1 MSYYLYLKDIMKKD
15 KIYQFTYHPTQL
27 NRKPATKTE
36 NWIIHNNMIQTG
48 TTIENICKYIGNGYG
63 YTFTPNLY
71 SDNKPSSKTFI
82 GTSGF
87 FLDFD
92 LNSNPEQILNRFYEL
107 NIKPNFWYTSF
118 SDTPEYRKFRV
129 CLLVDEII
137 NDSTTISNIFSNI
150 FYHFPADNSCK
161 DFARKFYGG
170 KEVYFLTEEPNHL
183 ETLKS
188 ESTWAGER
196 APLQF
201 DSEKPVNLLYT
212 NNEITGISE
221 RREKKKYSSNQ
232 PQEFT
237 YLEKLRNN
245 DCDFSIIENK
255 IRVFREFFRKE
266 VRFNYLVL
274 IGLARNLYWLQGGM
288 LILKKCMEEYNELK
302 IHDTDTLKYYDRHF
316 EVINQ
321 VKKKKLLP
329 QSLES
334 FSPYPEDFK
343 YKNLISCLINP
354 RGVVFVNDPVEKFSL
369 QEGEKMINDSFQ
381 RAMTSNALYTII
393 KAGVGIGKSH
403 ILKNIENIAIALPT
417 HKLKDE
423 LYEEMNVD
431 AFKIPELPV
440 FESKEVNVQINSLYQ
455 SGLRSEVM
463 GLLHQLAEK
472 DSPDQIL
479 AKTYLND
486 LNEAKKWKGTL
497 LTTHERSIHEA
508 MNQNTIIYDE
518 DCIHSL
524 VSQKSFNLTDF
535 GLLLLKYPDL
545 AIFFNECY
553 QELQGA
559 EKSIM
564 YITPTYDLPIQL
576 LIEKLK
582 YEPSTSN
589 FIEFFS
595 SNRFYKEEFKDKKG
609 QVHTTIH
616 YCKFNTLPTNKKI
629 IILSATI
636 NHSFYEKAFPGQ
648 VEVIEIPEIENM
660 GKVTQYTKYSNSR
673 QSLKKREQDELL
685 DKIGNKPVITFMSN
699 TQTLNQKYIKENGDL
714 GIYFGNTRGY
724 NDLKGKDIKV
734 IGTPHI
740 NPIVYLFHAEFI
752 GIDTNKNDQ
761 QMDYQTIQHNG
772 MQFKFKAF
780 NNLDLREIQLNLIEG
795 ELIQAVG
802 RARTIRTDAQVQV
815 FSNFPL
821 TIADEYI
828 FD

>member
-1 MSYYLYLKDIMKKD
+1 MKKD

-48 TTIENICKYIGNGYG
+48 TTIENVCKYIGNGYG

-92 LNSNPEQILNRFYEL
+92 LNSNQEQILNRFYEL

-129 CLLVDEII
+129 CLLVDEIL
-137 NDSTTISNIFSNI
+137 NDSTIISNIFSNI
-150 FYHFPADNSCK
+150 FYHFPADNACK
-161 DFARKFYGG
+161 DLARKFYGG
-170 KEVYFLTEEPNHL
+170 KEVHFLTNEPNSL
-183 ETLKS
+183 EILKC

-201 DSEKPVNLLYT
+201 DSEKPVNLLYM
-212 NNEITGISE
+212 NNQITGISKRSKKE
-221 RREKKKYSSNQ
+221 KKYSSDQ
-232 PQEFT
+232 PQDFT

-255 IRVFREFFRKE
+255 VRVFKEFVNLEK
-266 VRFNYLVL
+266 RFDYLVL
-274 IGLARNLYWLQGGM
+274 FGLATNLHWLQGGM
-288 LILKKCMEEYNELK
+288 KLMKRTMEDYNKLNNNPGSDIYHKRHLK
-302 IHDTDTLKYYDRHF
+302 
-316 EVINQ
+316 VINQ
-321 VKKKKLLP
+321 VNERKLFP
-329 QSLES
+329 KSLES
-334 FSPYPEDFK
+334 FSLYQED
-343 YKNLISCLINP
+343 YINKNIISCLINP
-354 RGVVFVNDPVEKFSL
+354 RGVVFVNDPVEKISL
-369 QEGEKMINDSFQ
+369 QEGEKMFNDSFQ
-381 RAMTSNALYTII
+381 RAITSNAQYTII

-403 ILKNIENIAIALPT
+403 ILKNIDNIAIALPT

-423 LYEEMNVD
+423 LFEEMNVD

-440 FESKEVNVQINSLYQ
+440 FESKEVNAQIKYLYQ

-463 GLLHQLAEK
+463 GLIHQLAEK

-486 LNEAKKWKGTL
+486 LNEAKKWKRTL

-518 DCIHSL
+518 DCINSL

-553 QELQGA
+553 QELQAA
-559 EKSIM
+559 EKSM
-564 YITPTYDLPIQL
+564 MHVTPEYDVPIHL

-595 SNRFYKEEFKDKKG
+595 SNRFYKEEFIDKKG
-609 QVHTTIH
+609 QVHTIIH
-616 YCKFNTLPTNKKI
+616 YCKFNTLPENKKI

-636 NHSFYEKAFPGQ
+636 NHAFYEKAFPGEI
-648 VEVIEIPEIENM
+648 EVLEIPEIENM

-673 QSLKKREQDELL
+673 ESLKKQ
-685 DKIGNKPVITFMSN
+685 
-699 TQTLNQKYIKENGDL
+699 IKKNYWKRL
-714 GIYFGNTRGY
+714 GIS
-724 NDLKGKDIKV
+724 L
-734 IGTPHI
+734 
-740 NPIVYLFHAEFI
+740 
-752 GIDTNKNDQ
+752 
-761 QMDYQTIQHNG
+761 
-772 MQFKFKAF
+772 
-780 NNLDLREIQLNLIEG
+780 
-795 ELIQAVG
+795 
-802 RARTIRTDAQVQV
+802 
-815 FSNFPL
+815 
-821 TIADEYI
+821 
-828 FD
+828 

>member
-1 MSYYLYLKDIMKKD
+1 MEQNKR
-15 KIYQFTYHPTQL
+15 YQFTYHPTQL

-36 NWIIHNNMIQTG
+36 NWIIHENMIQTG
-48 TTIENICKYIGNGYG
+48 TTIENVCTYIGNGYG

-71 SDNKPSSKTFI
+71 SDNKPSSSTFI

-161 DFARKFYGG
+161 DLARKFYGG
-170 KEVYFLTEEPNHL
+170 KEVYFLTEEPNSL
-183 ETLKS
+183 EILKS
-188 ESTWAGER
+188 ESTWSGER

-201 DSEKPVNLLYT
+201 DSEKPVNLLYI
-212 NNEITGISE
+212 NKKITGISK
-221 RREKKKYSSNQ
+221 RRKKEKTYSLDQ
-232 PQEFT
+232 AKDFT
-237 YLEKLRNN
+237 YLEKLKNN

-255 IRVFREFFRKE
+255 VRVFKEFVNLE
-266 VRFNYLVL
+266 NRFDYLVL
-274 IGLARNLYWLQGGM
+274 FGLATNLHWLQGGM
-288 LILKKCMEEYNELK
+288 KLMKKCMEKYNELHINDK
-302 IHDTDTLKYYDRHF
+302 NQLIYHDRHF
-316 EVINQ
+316 EVIDQ
-321 VKKKKLLP
+321 VKNHRLFP
-329 QSLES
+329 QSLEF
-334 FSPYPEDFK
+334 FSIYPEDSQN
-343 YKNLISCLINP
+343 KNLISCLINP
-354 RGVVFVNDPVEKFSL
+354 RGVVFIGKRNEKICLDEGVNLFQKTFEKSI
-369 QEGEKMINDSFQ
+369 K
-381 RAMTSNALYTII
+381 SNSPIIII
-393 KAGVGIGKSH
+393 KAPVGIGKSH
-403 ILKNIENIAIALPT
+403 ILKNKDNIAIALPT

-423 LYEEMNVD
+423 LYEEMNVQSLRV
-431 AFKIPELPV
+431 PELPN
-440 FESKEVNVQINSLYQ
+440 FENKEINAQIKSLYQ
-455 SGLRSEVM
+455 SGLRAEVM
-463 GLLHQLAEK
+463 SLIHQLAENE
-472 DSPDQIL
+472 SSDQIL
-479 AKTYLND
+479 AKTYLKELD
-486 LNEAKKWKGTL
+486 EAKNWKGTL

-545 AIFFNECY
+545 AFYFNECY
-553 QELQGA
+553 QELQAA

-564 YITPTYDLPIQL
+564 HVTPKYEVPIPL
-576 LIEKLK
+576 LIEKIK

-595 SNRFYKEEFKDKKG
+595 SNRFYKEEFTDKKRRI
-609 QVHTTIH
+609 HTTIH
-616 YCKFNTLPTNKKI
+616 YCKFNTLPENKKI

-636 NHSFYEKAFPGQ
+636 NHAFYEKAFPGQ
-648 VEVIEIPEIENM
+648 VEVLEIPEIENM

-673 QSLKKREQDELL
+673 ESLKKRDQEELL

-699 TQTLNQKYIKENGDL
+699 TQTLNQEYIKENGEL

-724 NDLKGKDIKV
+724 NYLKGKDIMV

-740 NPIVYLFHAEFI
+740 NEIVYLFHAEFL
-752 GIDTNKNDQ
+752 GIDTNNIDKK
-761 QMDYQTIQHNG
+761 MDYQTIQHNG

-780 NNLDLREIQLNLIEG
+780 NNMDLREIQLNLIEG

-802 RARTIRTDAQVQV
+802 RARTIRTDAKVQV
-815 FSNFPL
+815 YSNFPL
-821 TIADEYI
+821 TISDEYI

>member
-1 MSYYLYLKDIMKKD
+1 MKKD
-15 KIYQFTYHPTQL
+15 RIYQFTYHPTQL

-48 TTIENICKYIGNGYG
+48 TTIENVCNFIGNGYG

-82 GTSGF
+82 GSSGF

-92 LNSNPEQILNRFYEL
+92 KNSNPEQILNRFNEL
-107 NIKPNFWYTSF
+107 NIKTNFWYTSF
-118 SDTPEYRKFRV
+118 SDTPEYRKFRI
-129 CLLVDEII
+129 CILLDKLITDTTVII
-137 NDSTTISNIFSNI
+137 NIFSNL
-150 FYHFPADNSCK
+150 FYHFPADTSCK
-161 DFARKFYGG
+161 DLARKFYGG
-170 KEVYFLTEEPNHL
+170 KEVYFLTEEPNSL
-183 ETLKS
+183 EILKS

-201 DSEKPVNLLYT
+201 DSEKPVNLLYI
-212 NNEITGISE
+212 NKKITGISKKRE
-221 RREKKKYSSNQ
+221 REKTYSSDQ
-232 PQEFT
+232 AKDYT
-237 YLEKLRNN
+237 YLEKIKNN

-255 IRVFREFFRKE
+255 VRVFKEFVNLEK
-266 VRFNYLVL
+266 RFDYLVL
-274 IGLARNLYWLQGGM
+274 FGLATNLHWLQGGM
-288 LILKKCMEEYNELK
+288 KLMKRTMEDYNKLNNNPDSDIYHK
-302 IHDTDTLKYYDRHF
+302 RHL

-321 VKKKKLLP
+321 VNERKLFP

-334 FSPYPEDFK
+334 FSLYQED
-343 YKNLISCLINP
+343 YIHKNIISCLINP
-354 RGVVFVNDPVEKFSL
+354 RGVVFVNDPVEKISL
-369 QEGEKMINDSFQ
+369 QEGEKMFNDSFQ
-381 RAMTSNALYTII
+381 RAMTSNAQYTII

-403 ILKNIENIAIALPT
+403 ILKNIDNIAIALPT

-423 LYEEMNVD
+423 LFEEMNVD
-431 AFKIPELPV
+431 ALKIPELPV
-440 FESKEVNVQINSLYQ
+440 FENKQINAQIKSLYQ
-455 SGLRSEVM
+455 SGLRAEVM
-463 GLLHQLAEK
+463 SLIHQLAENE
-472 DSPDQIL
+472 SPDQIL
-479 AKTYLND
+479 AKKYLKE
-486 LNEAKKWKGTL
+486 LEEAKKWKGTL

-545 AIFFNECY
+545 ALFFKECY
-553 QELQGA
+553 QELQAA
-559 EKSIM
+559 EKSM
-564 YITPTYDLPIQL
+564 MHVTPEFDLPIHL
-576 LIEKLK
+576 LIEKIK

-595 SNRFYKEEFKDKKG
+595 SNRFYKEEFTDKKG

-636 NHSFYEKAFPGQ
+636 NHAFYEKAFPGQ

-673 QSLKKREQDELL
+673 ESLKKRDQEELL

-699 TQTLNQKYIKENGDL
+699 TQTLNQEYIKENGDL

-724 NDLKGKDIKV
+724 NDLKGKDIIV

-752 GIDTNKNDQ
+752 GIDTNKIDQ
-761 QMDYQTIQHNG
+761 KMDYQTIQHNG
-772 MQFKFKAF
+772 MQFKFQTF
-780 NNLDLREIQLNLIEG
+780 NDPELRNIQLNLIEG

-815 FSNFPL
+815 YSNFPL
-821 TIADEYI
+821 TISDEYI

>member
-1 MSYYLYLKDIMKKD
+1 MKKD
-15 KIYQFTYHPTQL
+15 RIYQFTYHPTQL

-48 TTIENICKYIGNGYG
+48 TTIENVCNFIGNGYG

-71 SDNKPSSKTFI
+71 SDNKPSSKTFL

-118 SDTPEYRKFRV
+118 SDTPEFRKFRV
-129 CLLVDEII
+129 CLLVDEIL

-150 FYHFPADNSCK
+150 FYHFPADNACK
-161 DFARKFYGG
+161 DLARKFYGG
-170 KEVYFLTEEPNHL
+170 KEVHFLTEEPNSI
-183 ETLKS
+183 EILKS

-201 DSEKPVNLLYT
+201 DSEKPVNLLYI
-212 NNEITGISE
+212 NKKITGISKKRE
-221 RREKKKYSSNQ
+221 RKKTYSSDQ
-232 PQEFT
+232 DKDFT
-237 YLEKLRNN
+237 YLEKLKNN

-255 IRVFREFFRKE
+255 VRVFKEFVNLEK
-266 VRFNYLVL
+266 RFDYLVL
-274 IGLARNLYWLQGGM
+274 FGLATNLHWLQGGM
-288 LILKKCMEEYNELK
+288 KLMRRTMKDYNK
-302 IHDTDTLKYYDRHF
+302 MKNNNPGSDIYHNRHL

-321 VKKKKLLP
+321 VNERKLFP

-334 FSPYPEDFK
+334 FSLYQED
-343 YKNLISCLINP
+343 YIHKNIISCLINP
-354 RGVVFVNDPVEKFSL
+354 RGVVFVNDPVEKISL
-369 QEGEKMINDSFQ
+369 QEGEKMFNDSFQ
-381 RAMTSNALYTII
+381 RAITSNAQYTII

-403 ILKNIENIAIALPT
+403 ILKNIDNIAIALPT

-423 LYEEMNVD
+423 LFEEMNVD

-440 FESKEVNVQINSLYQ
+440 FESKEVNAQINSLYQ

-463 GLLHQLAEK
+463 GLIHQLTEK
-472 DSPDQIL
+472 DSPDQIM

-497 LTTHERSIHEA
+497 LTTHERSLHEE

-553 QELQGA
+553 QELQAA
-559 EKSIM
+559 EKSM
-564 YITPTYDLPIQL
+564 MHITPKYEVPIPL
-576 LIEKLK
+576 LIEKIK

-616 YCKFNTLPTNKKI
+616 YCKFNTLPVNKKI

-636 NHSFYEKAFPGQ
+636 NHAFYEKAFPGQ

-660 GKVTQYTKYSNSR
+660 GKVTQFTKYSNSR
-673 QSLKKREQDELL
+673 QSLKKREKDELL
-685 DKIGNKPVITFMSN
+685 EKIGNKPVITFMSN
-699 TQTLNQKYIKENGDL
+699 TENLNQGYMKENGDL

-724 NDLKGKDIKV
+724 NDLKGKDMMV

-740 NPIVYLFHAEFI
+740 NPIVYLFHAEYI
-752 GIDTNKNDQ
+752 GIETIKIDQ
-761 QMDYQTIQHNG
+761 KMDYQTIQHNG
-772 MQFKFKAF
+772 MQFKFQTF
-780 NNLDLREIQLNLIEG
+780 NDPEFRNIQLNLIEG

-802 RARTIRTDAQVQV
+802 RARTIRTYANVQV
-815 FSNFPL
+815 YSNFPL

>member
-1 MSYYLYLKDIMKKD
+1 MKKD
-15 KIYQFTYHPTQL
+15 KIYQFTYHPTLL
-27 NRKPATKTE
+27 NRKPTTKTE

-48 TTIENICKYIGNGYG
+48 TTIENVCNYIGNGYG

-71 SDNKPSSKTFI
+71 SDNKPSSNTFT

-129 CLLVDEII
+129 CILLDNLLTDRYI
-137 NDSTTISNIFSNI
+137 ISNIYSNI
-150 FYHFPADNSCK
+150 FYHFPADNACK
-161 DFARKFYGG
+161 DAARKFYGG
-170 KEVYFLTEEPNHL
+170 KEVYFLTEEPNSL
-183 ETLKS
+183 EILKS
-188 ESTWAGER
+188 ESTWSGER
-196 APLQF
+196 ASLQF
-201 DSEKPVNLLYT
+201 DSEKPVNLLYI
-212 NNEITGISE
+212 NKKITGISKKRE
-221 RREKKKYSSNQ
+221 REKTYSSDQ
-232 PQEFT
+232 AKDYT
-237 YLEKLRNN
+237 YLEKIKNN

-255 IRVFREFFRKE
+255 VRVFKEFVNLEK
-266 VRFNYLVL
+266 RFDYLVL
-274 IGLARNLYWLQGGM
+274 FGLATNLHWLQGGM
-288 LILKKCMEEYNELK
+288 KLMKRTMEDYNKLNK
-302 IHDTDTLKYYDRHF
+302 NPDSDIYHKRHL

-321 VKKKKLLP
+321 VNERKLFP

-334 FSPYPEDFK
+334 FSLYQED
-343 YKNLISCLINP
+343 YIHKNIISCLINP
-354 RGVVFVNDPVEKFSL
+354 RGVVFVNDPVEKISL
-369 QEGEKMINDSFQ
+369 QEGEKMFNDSFQ
-381 RAMTSNALYTII
+381 RAMTSNAQYTII

-403 ILKNIENIAIALPT
+403 ILKNIDNIVIALPT

-423 LYEEMNVD
+423 LFEEMNVD
-431 AFKIPELPV
+431 AFKIPELPN
-440 FESKEVNVQINSLYQ
+440 FENKEVNAKIKSLYQ
-455 SGLRSEVM
+455 SGLRGEVM
-463 GLLHQLAEK
+463 SLIHQLAEN
-472 DSPDQIL
+472 DSSDQII
-479 AKTYLND
+479 AKTYLNE
-486 LNEAKKWKGTL
+486 LYEAKNWEGTL
-497 LTTHERSIHEA
+497 LTTHERSLHEE

-535 GLLLLKYPDL
+535 GLLLLKYRDL

-564 YITPTYDLPIQL
+564 YITPTYDLPIHL

-609 QVHTTIH
+609 QVHITIH
-616 YCKFNTLPTNKKI
+616 YCKFNALPNNKRI

-636 NHSFYEKAFPGQ
+636 NQAFYQKAFPGQ

-699 TQTLNQKYIKENGDL
+699 TETLNQGYIKENGEL

-724 NDLKGKDIKV
+724 NDLKGKDMMV

-752 GIDTNKNDQ
+752 GIETNKIDQ
-761 QMDYQTIQHNG
+761 KMDHQTIQHNG
-772 MQFKFKAF
+772 MQFKFQTF
-780 NNLDLREIQLNLIEG
+780 NDPELRNIQLNLIEG

-815 FSNFPL
+815 YSNFPL
-821 TIADEYI
+821 TISDEYI

>member
-1 MSYYLYLKDIMKKD
+1 MKKD

-27 NRKPATKTE
+27 NRKPQTKTE

-48 TTIENICKYIGNGYG
+48 TTIENVCRYIGNGYG

-71 SDNKPSSKTFI
+71 SDNKPSSSTFI

-92 LNSNPEQILNRFYEL
+92 LNSNPKQILNRFYEL

-129 CLLVDEII
+129 GILIDEIL
-137 NDSTTISNIFSNI
+137 NDSITISNIFSNI
-150 FYHFPADNSCK
+150 FYHFPADNACK
-161 DFARKFYGG
+161 DSARKFYGG
-170 KEVYFLTEEPNHL
+170 KEVYYLTEEPNSL
-183 ETLKS
+183 EILKS
-188 ESTWAGER
+188 ESTWSGER

-201 DSEKPVNLLYT
+201 DSEKPVNLLYI
-212 NNEITGISE
+212 NKKITGISKKRE
-221 RREKKKYSSNQ
+221 REKTSSSDQ
-232 PQEFT
+232 AKDFT
-237 YLEKLRNN
+237 YLEKLKNN

-255 IRVFREFFRKE
+255 VRVFKEFVNLEK
-266 VRFNYLVL
+266 RFDYLVL
-274 IGLARNLYWLQGGM
+274 FGLASNLQWLQGGLKLM
-288 LILKKCMEEYNELK
+288 KSCMQNYNKLHKNNNQQIL
-302 IHDTDTLKYYDRHF
+302 YYDRHF
-316 EVINQ
+316 DVINQ
-321 VKKKKLLP
+321 VKNYKMFP

-334 FSPYPEDFK
+334 FSPFQEDSK

-354 RGVVFVNDPVEKFSL
+354 RGVVFVDDQMEKISL
-369 QEGEKMINDSFQ
+369 QEGEQLFKEKFQ
-381 RAMTSNALYTII
+381 KALASNKSITII

-403 ILKNIENIAIALPT
+403 MLKNIDKISIALPT

-423 LYEEMNVD
+423 LYQEMNVKS
-431 AFKIPELPV
+431 FKIPELPI
-440 FESKEVNVQINSLYQ
+440 FGNKQINAHINSLFL
-455 SGLRSEVM
+455 SGLRGEVM
-463 GLLHQLAEK
+463 SLIHQLAEN
-472 DSPDQIL
+472 DSQDQIL
-479 AKTYLND
+479 AKTYLEELD
-486 LNEAKKWKGTL
+486 KAKNWKGTL
-497 LTTHERSIHEA
+497 LNTHERSIHEA

-545 AIFFNECY
+545 ALFFDECY
-553 QELQGA
+553 QELQA
-559 EKSIM
+559 APKSM
-564 YITPTYDLPIQL
+564 MHVTPKYEVPIPL
-576 LIEKLK
+576 LIEKIK

-595 SNRFYKEEFKDKKG
+595 SNRFYKEEFTDKKG
-609 QVHTTIH
+609 RIHTKIH
-616 YCKFNTLPTNKKI
+616 YCKFNTLPENKKI

-636 NHSFYEKAFPGQ
+636 NHAFYEKAFAEQ
-648 VEVIEIPEIENM
+648 IEVIEITEIENM

-673 QSLKKREQDELL
+673 QSLKKREQADLL
-685 DKIGNKPVITFMSN
+685 EKIGNRPVITFMSN
-699 TQTLNQKYIKENGDL
+699 TQILNQKYFKENGEF

-724 NDLKGKDIKV
+724 NDMKGKDMMV

-752 GIDTNKNDQ
+752 GIETNKIDQ
-761 QMDYQTIQHNG
+761 IIEYQTIQYKG
-772 MQFKFKAF
+772 MQFKFQTF
-780 NNLDLREIQLNLIEG
+780 NDPELRNIQLNLIEG

-802 RARTIRTDAQVQV
+802 RARTIRTNANVQV
-815 FSNFPL
+815 YSNFPL
-821 TIADEYI
+821 TISDEYI

>member
-1 MSYYLYLKDIMKKD
+1 MEQNRR
-15 KIYQFTYHPTQL
+15 YQFTYHPTQL

-48 TTIENICKYIGNGYG
+48 TTIENVCNYIGNGYG

-71 SDNKPSSKTFI
+71 SNNKPSSSTFI

-107 NIKPNFWYTSF
+107 KIKPNFWYTSF

-129 CLLVDEII
+129 GILIDEIL
-137 NDSTTISNIFSNI
+137 NDSITISNIFSNI
-150 FYHFPADNSCK
+150 FYHFPADNACK
-161 DFARKFYGG
+161 DSARKFYGG
-170 KEVYFLTEEPNHL
+170 KEVYYLTEEPNSL
-183 ETLKS
+183 EILKS
-188 ESTWAGER
+188 ESTWSGER

-201 DSEKPVNLLYT
+201 DSEKPVNLLYI
-212 NNEITGISE
+212 NKKITGISKKRE
-221 RREKKKYSSNQ
+221 RKKTSSSDQ
-232 PQEFT
+232 AKDFT
-237 YLEKLRNN
+237 YLEKLKNN

-255 IRVFREFFRKE
+255 VRVFKEFVNLEK
-266 VRFNYLVL
+266 RFDYLVL
-274 IGLARNLYWLQGGM
+274 FGLATNLHWLQGGM
-288 LILKKCMEEYNELK
+288 KLMKRTMEEYNKLK
-302 IHDTDTLKYYDRHF
+302 NNNPGSDIYHERHL

-321 VKKKKLLP
+321 VNERKLFP

-334 FSPYPEDFK
+334 FSLYQED
-343 YKNLISCLINP
+343 YIHKNVISCLINP
-354 RGVVFVNDPVEKFSL
+354 RGVVFVNEPVEKFSL
-369 QEGEKMINDSFQ
+369 QEGEKMFNDSFQ
-381 RAMTSNALYTII
+381 RAMTSNAQYTII

-431 AFKIPELPV
+431 AIKIPELPI
-440 FESKEVNVQINSLYQ
+440 FENKEVNVQIKSLYQ
-455 SGLRSEVM
+455 SGLRGVVM
-463 GLLHQLAEK
+463 SLIHQLAENE
-472 DSPDQIL
+472 STDQIL
-479 AKTYLND
+479 AKNYLKELD
-486 LNEAKKWKGTL
+486 EAKKWQGTL
-497 LTTHERSIHEA
+497 LTTHERSLHEE

-545 AIFFNECY
+545 ALFFNECY
-553 QELQGA
+553 LELQAA
-559 EKSIM
+559 EKSM
-564 YITPTYDLPIQL
+564 MHVTPEYDVPIHL
-576 LIEKLK
+576 LIEKIK

-595 SNRFYKEEFKDKKG
+595 SNRFYKEEFTDKKG
-609 QVHTTIH
+609 RIHTTIH
-616 YCKFNTLPTNKKI
+616 YCKFNTLPENKKI

-636 NHSFYEKAFPGQ
+636 NHAFYEKAFSGQ
-648 VEVIEIPEIENM
+648 VEVLEIPEIENM

-673 QSLKKREQDELL
+673 ESLKKRDQEELL

-699 TQTLNQKYIKENGDL
+699 TVTLNQEYIKENGEL

-724 NDLKGKDIKV
+724 NDLKGKDMMV
-734 IGTPHI
+734 IGTPHL
-740 NPIVYLFHAEFI
+740 NEIVYLFHAEFL
-752 GIDTNKNDQ
+752 GIDTNNIDKK
-761 QMDYQTIQHNG
+761 MDYQTIQHNG

-780 NNLDLREIQLNLIEG
+780 NNLDLRDIQLNLIEG

-802 RARTIRTDAQVQV
+802 RARTIRTDAKVQV
-815 FSNFPL
+815 YSNFPL
-821 TIADEYI
+821 TISDEYI

>member
-1 MSYYLYLKDIMKKD
+1 MKKD

-27 NRKPATKTE
+27 NRKPANKTE

-48 TTIENICKYIGNGYG
+48 TTIENVCKYIGNGYG

-71 SDNKPSSKTFI
+71 SDNKPSSSSFT

-92 LNSNPEQILNRFYEL
+92 KNSNPEQILNRLYEL
-107 NIKPNFWYTSF
+107 NIKPNFWYSSF
-118 SDTPEYRKFRV
+118 SDSPEYRKFRI
-129 CLLVDEII
+129 CILLDKLIT
-137 NDSTTISNIFSNI
+137 DTTVISNIFSNL
-150 FYHFPADNSCK
+150 FYHFPADTSCK
-161 DFARKFYGG
+161 DLARKFYGG
-170 KEVYFLTEEPNHL
+170 KEVYFLTEEPNSL

-188 ESTWAGER
+188 NSTWAGER

-201 DSEKPVNLLYT
+201 DSEKPVNLLYI
-212 NNEITGISE
+212 NKKITGISKKRE
-221 RREKKKYSSNQ
+221 RKKTYSSDQ
-232 PQEFT
+232 AKDYT
-237 YLEKLRNN
+237 YLEKLKNN

-255 IRVFREFFRKE
+255 VRVFKEFVNLEK
-266 VRFNYLVL
+266 RFNYLVL
-274 IGLARNLYWLQGGM
+274 FGLATNLHWLQGGM
-288 LILKKCMEEYNELK
+288 KLMKRTMEDYNKLKNNNPGSDIYHN
-302 IHDTDTLKYYDRHF
+302 RHL

-321 VKKKKLLP
+321 VNERKLFP

-334 FSPYPEDFK
+334 FSLYQED
-343 YKNLISCLINP
+343 YIHKNIISCLINP
-354 RGVVFVNDPVEKFSL
+354 RGVVFVNDPVEKISL
-369 QEGEKMINDSFQ
+369 QEGEKMFNDSFQ
-381 RAMTSNALYTII
+381 RAMTSNAQYTII

-403 ILKNIENIAIALPT
+403 ILKNIDNIAIALPT

-423 LYEEMNVD
+423 LFEEMNVD

-440 FESKEVNVQINSLYQ
+440 FESKEVNAQINSLYQ

-463 GLLHQLAEK
+463 GLIHQLAEK
-472 DSPDQIL
+472 DSPDQIM

-486 LNEAKKWKGTL
+486 LNEAKKWNRTL
-497 LTTHERSIHEA
+497 LTTHERSLHEE

-545 AIFFNECY
+545 ALFFNECY
-553 QELQGA
+553 QELQAA

-564 YITPTYDLPIQL
+564 HVTSKYEVPISL
-576 LIEKLK
+576 LIEKIK
-582 YEPSTSN
+582 FEPSTSN

-595 SNRFYKEEFKDKKG
+595 SNRFFKEEFKDKKG

-616 YCKFNTLPTNKKI
+616 YCKFNTLPENKKI

-636 NHSFYEKAFPGQ
+636 NHAFYEKAFPGQ

-699 TQTLNQKYIKENGDL
+699 TQTLNQGYVKENGEL
-714 GIYFGNTRGY
+714 GIYFGNTCGY
-724 NDLKGKDIKV
+724 NDLKGKDMIV

-740 NPIVYLFHAEFI
+740 NPIVYLFQAEYI
-752 GIDTNKNDQ
+752 GIDTNNIDKK
-761 QMDYQTIQHNG
+761 MEYQTIQHNG
-772 MQFKFKAF
+772 MQFKFQTF
-780 NNLDLREIQLNLIEG
+780 NDPELRNIQLNLIEG

-802 RARTIRTDAQVQV
+802 RARTIRTNANVEV
-815 FSNFPL
+815 YSNFPL
-821 TIADEYI
+821 TISDDYI

>member
-1 MSYYLYLKDIMKKD
+1 MYLLQKDIMGQKRK
-15 KIYQFTYHPTQL
+15 YQLTYHPTQL
-27 NRKPATKTE
+27 NRKPETKFE
-36 NWIIHNNMIQTG
+36 KMEIYNNMVLTG
-48 TTIENICKYIGNGYG
+48 TTVENVCNHIGNGYS

-71 SDNKPSSKTFI
+71 SNNKPTVKSFV

-92 LNSNPEQILNRFYEL
+92 LNSNPEQIINRFNGL
-107 NIKPNFWYTSF
+107 NIKPNFWYTSH
-118 SDTPEYRKFRV
+118 SDSPGYRKFRI
-129 CLLVDEII
+129 CILLDELLTDRTII
-137 NDSTTISNIFSNI
+137 GNIYSNI

-161 DFARKFYGG
+161 DAARIFYGG
-170 KEVYFLTEEPNHL
+170 KEVYFLTEEANSL
-183 ETLKS
+183 EILKS
-188 ESTWAGER
+188 EFTWAGER

-201 DSEKPVNLLYT
+201 DSEKPVNLLYN
-212 NNEITGISE
+212 NNEITGISK
-221 RREKKKYSSNQ
+221 RKKTKTYSSDQ
-232 PQEFT
+232 DKDFT
-237 YLEKLRNN
+237 YVEKLKNN

-255 IRVFREFFRKE
+255 VRVFKEFVNLEK
-266 VRFNYLVL
+266 RFDYLVL
-274 IGLARNLYWLQGGM
+274 FGLATNLHWLQGGM
-288 LILKKCMEEYNELK
+288 KLMKRTMEDYNKLKNNNPGSDIYHN
-302 IHDTDTLKYYDRHF
+302 RHL

-321 VKKKKLLP
+321 VNERKLFP

-334 FSPYPEDFK
+334 FSLYQED
-343 YKNLISCLINP
+343 YIHKNIISCLINP
-354 RGVVFVNDPVEKFSL
+354 RGVVFVNDPVEKISL
-369 QEGEKMINDSFQ
+369 QEGEKIFNESFQ
-381 RAMTSNALYTII
+381 IAMTSNAQITII

-403 ILKNIENIAIALPT
+403 ILKNIDNIAIALPT

-423 LYEEMNVD
+423 LFEEMNVH

-440 FESKEVNVQINSLYQ
+440 FESKEVNSQIKSLYQ

-463 GLLHQLAEK
+463 SLIHQLSEN
-472 DSPDQIL
+472 DSPDQIM
-479 AKTYLND
+479 AKTYLNN

-497 LTTHERSIHEA
+497 LTTHERSIHEE
-508 MNQNTIIYDE
+508 MKQSTIIYDE

-545 AIFFNECY
+545 VIFFNECY

-559 EKSIM
+559 EKSMM
-564 YITPTYDLPIQL
+564 YITPTYDLPIHL

-609 QVHTTIH
+609 QVHTTMH
-616 YCKFNTLPTNKKI
+616 YCKFNTLPENKKI

-636 NHSFYEKAFPGQ
+636 NHAFYEKAFPGQ

-673 QSLKKREQDELL
+673 ESLKKRDQEELL
-685 DKIGNKPVITFMSN
+685 EKIGNKPVITFLQH
-699 TQTLNQKYIKENGDL
+699 THTLNQEFIKENGEL

-724 NDLKGKDIKV
+724 NDLKGKDMMV

-740 NPIVYLFHAEFI
+740 NEIVYLFHAEFL
-752 GIDTNKNDQ
+752 GIDTNTIDK
-761 QMDYQTIQHNG
+761 QMDYQTIQHN
-772 MQFKFKAF
+772 
-780 NNLDLREIQLNLIEG
+780 
-795 ELIQAVG
+795 
-802 RARTIRTDAQVQV
+802 
-815 FSNFPL
+815 
-821 TIADEYI
+821 
-828 FD
+828 

>member
-1 MSYYLYLKDIMKKD
+1 MKKD
-15 KIYQFTYHPTQL
+15 RIYQFTYHPTQL
-27 NRKPATKTE
+27 NRKPQTKSE

-48 TTIENICKYIGNGYG
+48 TTIENVCTYIGNGYG

-71 SDNKPSSKTFI
+71 SDNKPSSSTFI

-137 NDSTTISNIFSNI
+137 NNSITISNIFSNI

-161 DFARKFYGG
+161 DLARKFYGG
-170 KEVYFLTEEPNHL
+170 KEVHFLAEEPNSL

-188 ESTWAGER
+188 NSTWAGER

-201 DSEKPVNLLYT
+201 DFEKPVNLLYT
-212 NNEITGISE
+212 DNKITGKAK
-221 RREKKKYSSNQ
+221 RRKKEKTSSSDKAKDY
-232 PQEFT
+232 T
-237 YLEKLRNN
+237 YLEKLKNN

-255 IRVFREFFRKE
+255 VRVFKEFVNLEK
-266 VRFNYLVL
+266 RFDYLVL
-274 IGLARNLYWLQGGM
+274 FGLATNLHWLQGGM
-288 LILKKCMEEYNELK
+288 KLMKRTMEDYNKLKNNNPGSDIYHN
-302 IHDTDTLKYYDRHF
+302 RHL

-321 VKKKKLLP
+321 VNERKLFP

-334 FSPYPEDFK
+334 FSLYQED
-343 YKNLISCLINP
+343 YIHKNIISCLINP
-354 RGVVFVNDPVEKFSL
+354 RGVVFVNDPIEKISL
-369 QEGEKMINDSFQ
+369 QEGEKMFNDSFQ
-381 RAMTSNALYTII
+381 RAMTSNAQYTII

-403 ILKNIENIAIALPT
+403 ILKNIDNIAIALPT

-423 LYEEMNVD
+423 LFEEMNVD
-431 AFKIPELPV
+431 AFKIPELPI
-440 FESKEVNVQINSLYQ
+440 FESNKVNAQIKSLYQ

-463 GLLHQLAEK
+463 SLIHQLAYN
-472 DSPDQIL
+472 DSPDQII
-479 AKTYLND
+479 AKTYLNE
-486 LNEAKKWKGTL
+486 LYEAKNWEGTL
-497 LTTHERSIHEA
+497 LTTHERSLHEE
-508 MNQNTIIYDE
+508 MNHSTIIYDE

-559 EKSIM
+559 KKSMM
-564 YITPTYDLPIQL
+564 YITPTYDLPIHL

-582 YEPSTSN
+582 YEQSMSN
-589 FIEFFS
+589 FIEFFR

-609 QVHTTIH
+609 QVHITIH
-616 YCKFNTLPTNKKI
+616 YCKFNALPNNKRI

-636 NHSFYEKAFPGQ
+636 NQAFYQKVFPGQ

-699 TQTLNQKYIKENGDL
+699 TETLNQGYIKENGKL
-714 GIYFGNTRGY
+714 AIYFGNTRGY
-724 NDLKGKDIKV
+724 NDLKGKDMMV

-740 NPIVYLFHAEFI
+740 NPIVYLFHAEYI
-752 GIDTNKNDQ
+752 GIDTNKIDQ
-761 QMDYQTIQHNG
+761 KMDYQTIQHNG
-772 MQFKFKAF
+772 MQFKFQTF
-780 NNLDLREIQLNLIEG
+780 NDPELRNIQLNLIEG

-815 FSNFPL
+815 YSNFPL
-821 TIADEYI
+821 TISDEYI
-828 FD
+828 LD

>member
-1 MSYYLYLKDIMKKD
+1 MKKD

-48 TTIENICKYIGNGYG
+48 TTIENVCNYIGNGYG

-71 SDNKPSSKTFI
+71 SDNKPSSSTFV

-92 LNSNPEQILNRFYEL
+92 LNSNPEEILSRFYEL
-107 NIKPNFWYTSF
+107 NIKPNFWYRSF
-118 SDTPEYRKFRV
+118 SDTQEYRKFRV
-129 CLLVDEII
+129 CILLDNLLTDRYI
-137 NDSTTISNIFSNI
+137 ISNIYSNI
-150 FYHFPADNSCK
+150 FYHFPADNACK
-161 DFARKFYGG
+161 DAARKFYGG
-170 KEVYFLTEEPNHL
+170 KEVYFLTEEPNSL
-183 ETLKS
+183 EILKS

-196 APLQF
+196 ALLQF
-201 DSEKPVNLLYT
+201 DSEKPVNLLYV
-212 NNEITGISE
+212 NNKITGNSKKRE
-221 RREKKKYSSNQ
+221 RKKTYSSDQ
-232 PQEFT
+232 GEDFT
-237 YLEKLRNN
+237 YLEKLKNN

-255 IRVFREFFRKE
+255 VKIFKEFVNLEK
-266 VRFNYLVL
+266 RFDYLVL
-274 IGLARNLYWLQGGM
+274 FGLATNLHWLQGGM
-288 LILKKCMEEYNELK
+288 KLMKRTMEDYNKLKNNNPSSDIYHKR
-302 IHDTDTLKYYDRHF
+302 HYD
-316 EVINQ
+316 VINQ
-321 VKKKKLLP
+321 VNERKLFP

-334 FSPYPEDFK
+334 FSTYQED
-343 YKNLISCLINP
+343 YIHKNIISCLINP
-354 RGVVFVNDPVEKFSL
+354 RGVVFVNDPKEKISL
-369 QEGEKMINDSFQ
+369 QESEKMFNESFQ
-381 RAMTSNALYTII
+381 RIMKSFIPITII

-403 ILKNIENIAIALPT
+403 ILKNIDNIAIALPT

-431 AFKIPELPV
+431 ALKIPELPV
-440 FESKEVNVQINSLYQ
+440 FESKEVNAEIKSLYQ

-463 GLLHQLAEK
+463 SLIHQLVFY
-472 DSPDQIL
+472 DSPDQTI
-479 AKTYLND
+479 AKTYLNE
-486 LNEAKKWKGTL
+486 LYEAKNWEGTL
-497 LTTHERSIHEA
+497 LTTHERSLHEE
-508 MNQNTIIYDE
+508 MNQSTIIYDE

-559 EKSIM
+559 EKSMM

-616 YCKFNTLPTNKKI
+616 YCQFNTLPTNKKI

-636 NHSFYEKAFPGQ
+636 NHAFYEKAFPGQ
-648 VEVIEIPEIENM
+648 VEVIKIPEIENM

-685 DKIGNKPVITFMSN
+685 DKIGNNPVITFMSK
-699 TQTLNQKYIKENGDL
+699 TQTLNQGYMKENEEL

-724 NDLKGKDIKV
+724 NDLKGKDMMV

-752 GIDTNKNDQ
+752 GIETNKIDQ
-761 QMDYQTIQHNG
+761 KMDYQTIQHNG
-772 MQFKFKAF
+772 MQFKFQTF
-780 NNLDLREIQLNLIEG
+780 NDPELRNIQLTLIEG

-802 RARTIRTDAQVQV
+802 RARTIRTNANVQV
-815 FSNFPL
+815 YSNFPL
-821 TIADEYI
+821 TITDEYI